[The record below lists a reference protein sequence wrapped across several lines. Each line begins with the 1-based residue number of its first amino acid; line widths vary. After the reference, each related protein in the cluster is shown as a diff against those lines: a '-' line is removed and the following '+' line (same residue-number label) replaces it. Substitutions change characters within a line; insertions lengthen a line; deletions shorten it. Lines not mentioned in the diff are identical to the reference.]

1 VLTLALYVILAL
13 AVGGVLFF
21 VSVALFGGS
30 TTETAP
36 LPAAQFDPN
45 ADILEPPAVRER
57 SDLALVA
64 PDAVPVELPLGRA
77 MSAGDVES
85 LRLPVALRGYRMAET
100 DEALDRLAQELRERD
115 RELRERDDELAVL
128 RARLT
133 GTAAGPDPSGAA
145 QIAAA
150 SSAREQPTED
160 ADWVDPDWMTQAGSQ
175 EPAE

>member
-36 LPAAQFDPN
+36 LPTAQFDPD
-45 ADILEPPAVRER
+45 ADIIEPPAARER

-64 PDAVPVELPLGRA
+64 PDAIPVELPLGRP
-77 MSAGDVES
+77 MSAGDVDS

-100 DEALDRLAQELRERD
+100 DEALDRLA
-115 RELRERDDELAVL
+115 RELRERDEELALL
-128 RARLT
+128 RARLSLA
-133 GTAAGPDPSGAA
+133 GAAPDADPSGAGR
-145 QIAAA
+145 IAAA
-150 SSAREQPTED
+150 SPAPDEPDD
-160 ADWVDPDWMTQAGSQ
+160 ANWVDPDWMSQAGAD